1 MNHLKQIAARLP
13 EYGLDAMLLNSEPGE
28 YYAVGFHGEG
38 NVVVTA
44 QGCFYFTDS
53 RYIEAANH
61 LITGAEIA
69 MTGRSRNYR
78 AMVQEV
84 VDRCRIRKLGFEEG
98 YLSVADYNLWKEGL
112 TAELVPAQKLVDAL
126 RARYGRDRLFLLG
139 HSWGSLLG
147 GLYALRRPEK
157 LSAWLPVSQMVD
169 FKRSEQVSAAEAIRR
184 AREAG
189 REKEAERLA
198 QELEQVLALRR
209 LDRAGAEALLRF
221 RRRKERYLP
230 PQYGGPSPLGGLAAP
245 ELTGNDLRWKLRF
258 DRMLAA
264 NAALYE
270 ELLGGLSLDG
280 CPPRY
285 GVPVILTAGERDWTT
300 PYPLAAAYYDTLSA
314 PCKAFLSLPNAGHL
328 PFRERP
334 EEWSHILLDALAQI

>member
-1 MNHLKQIAARLP
+1 
-13 EYGLDAMLLNSEPGE
+13 
-28 YYAVGFHGEG
+28 
-38 NVVVTA
+38 
-44 QGCFYFTDS
+44 
-53 RYIEAANH
+53 
-61 LITGAEIA
+61 
-69 MTGRSRNYR
+69 
-78 AMVQEV
+78 
-84 VDRCRIRKLGFEEG
+84 
-98 YLSVADYNLWKEGL
+98 
-112 TAELVPAQKLVDAL
+112 
-126 RARYGRDRLFLLG
+126 
-139 HSWGSLLG
+139 
-147 GLYALRRPEK
+147 LYALRRPEK

-184 AREAG
+184 ARGAG
-189 REKEAERLA
+189 REEDAERLA

-209 LDRAGAEALLRF
+209 LDRAGAGTLLRF

-245 ELTGNDLRWKLRF
+245 ELTGNDLRWKLCF

-314 PCKAFLSLPNAGHL
+314 PCKVFLSLPDAGHL

>member
-1 MNHLKQIAARLP
+1 M
-13 EYGLDAMLLNSEPGE
+13 
-28 YYAVGFHGEG
+28 
-38 NVVVTA
+38 
-44 QGCFYFTDS
+44 
-53 RYIEAANH
+53 
-61 LITGAEIA
+61 
-69 MTGRSRNYR
+69 
-78 AMVQEV
+78 
-84 VDRCRIRKLGFEEG
+84 
-98 YLSVADYNLWKEGL
+98 
-112 TAELVPAQKLVDAL
+112 
-126 RARYGRDRLFLLG
+126 
-139 HSWGSLLG
+139 
-147 GLYALRRPEK
+147 
-157 LSAWLPVSQMVD
+157 
-169 FKRSEQVSAAEAIRR
+169 
-184 AREAG
+184 
-189 REKEAERLA
+189 
-198 QELEQVLALRR
+198 LALRR
-209 LDRAGAEALLRF
+209 LDRAGAGTLLRF

-334 EEWSHILLDALAQI
+334 EEWSHILLDVLAQI

>member
-1 MNHLKQIAARLP
+1 MR
-13 EYGLDAMLLNSEPGE
+13 PGRFGR
-28 YYAVGFHGEG
+28 YAIR
-38 NVVVTA
+38 TA
-44 QGCFYFTDS
+44 DGVQ
-53 RYIEAANH
+53 EAAY
-61 LITGAEIA
+61 LPIGGIEQYIRVR
-69 MTGRSRNYR
+69 GRSRANPVLLVLHGGPGSTLGATACRWQGALEAAFTVVHWDQRGSGNTYYR
-78 AMVQEV
+78 DPAAPPPTVE
-84 VDRCRIRKLGFEEG
+84 RL
-98 YLSVADYNLWKEGL
+98 LSDLDE
-112 TAELVPAQKLVDAL
+112 LVDAL

-184 AREAG
+184 ARGAG
-189 REKEAERLA
+189 REEDAERLA

-209 LDRAGAEALLRF
+209 LDRAGAGALLRF

-230 PQYGGPSPLGGLAAP
+230 PQYGGPSPLGGL
-245 ELTGNDLRWKLRF
+245 
-258 DRMLAA
+258 
-264 NAALYE
+264 
-270 ELLGGLSLDG
+270 SLDD

>member
-1 MNHLKQIAARLP
+1 M
-13 EYGLDAMLLNSEPGE
+13 
-28 YYAVGFHGEG
+28 
-38 NVVVTA
+38 
-44 QGCFYFTDS
+44 
-53 RYIEAANH
+53 
-61 LITGAEIA
+61 
-69 MTGRSRNYR
+69 
-78 AMVQEV
+78 
-84 VDRCRIRKLGFEEG
+84 
-98 YLSVADYNLWKEGL
+98 
-112 TAELVPAQKLVDAL
+112 
-126 RARYGRDRLFLLG
+126 
-139 HSWGSLLG
+139 
-147 GLYALRRPEK
+147 
-157 LSAWLPVSQMVD
+157 
-169 FKRSEQVSAAEAIRR
+169 
-184 AREAG
+184 
-189 REKEAERLA
+189 RLA
-198 QELEQVLALRR
+198 LEEQRRR
-209 LDRAGAEALLRF
+209 LDRAGAGTLLRF

-245 ELTGNDLRWKLRF
+245 ELTGNDLRWKLCF

-314 PCKAFLSLPNAGHL
+314 PCKVFLSLPDAGHL